1 MNIKVEIDLNDFI
14 ERWGDDTFETAL
26 KDDIEHEVMKA
37 VKSSPKY
44 RGLIKIQTDKLLAKL
59 DL

>member
-1 MNIKVEIDLNDFI
+1 MKVKVEIDLNDFI

-26 KDDIEHEVMKA
+26 KDNIKYEVMTA

-44 RGLIKIQTDKLLAKL
+44 RELIKIQTDKLLAKL